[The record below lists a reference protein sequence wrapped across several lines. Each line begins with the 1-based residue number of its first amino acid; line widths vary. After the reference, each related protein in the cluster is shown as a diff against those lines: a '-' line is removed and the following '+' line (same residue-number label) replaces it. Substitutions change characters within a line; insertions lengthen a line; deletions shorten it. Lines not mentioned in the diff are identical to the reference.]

1 MSEHG
6 IDRRGFMKTAV
17 ASGAG
22 LGLGAASSRT
32 AAAAEGELLST
43 IPRRELGRTGET
55 IPILF
60 MGGSQ
65 PFNPK
70 YDKMLHRAHKL
81 GMNYIDCAED
91 YAEGQSHRGVKTF
104 IEQIERKNV
113 WITSKRMAYGPA
125 ATVENFKEGLD
136 TCLEELGT
144 DYLDAYFIHG
154 VKSEHVLEPD
164 FIKMG
169 DDLRKSGKT
178 RFYGFSCHDGNVP
191 ELMEKAARV
200 GGIDMIMFRY
210 NFRQYGDMKLNKAI
224 DACVDAG
231 IGLMGMKAQGL
242 SPEDAKV
249 AEFQSKNF
257 SPPQAKLKAI
267 WADERISGCVSGM
280 LNLQMLEENS
290 TAALSPAQLTMN
302 EFMQLNKLAALT
314 AAHYCNGCSHIC
326 EGRIDGDLKVA
337 DALRH
342 LMYYDSYGDPETAR
356 RLYNALSHGERDFE
370 NVDLRAATSACPQGI
385 DIAHRL
391 AEAKRY
397 LLA

>member
-1 MSEHG
+1 MSDQG
-6 IDRRGFMKTAV
+6 IGRRGFMKTAV

-22 LGLGAASSRT
+22 FGLAGGAGMQT
-32 AAAAEGELLST
+32 AQAQDELLST
-43 IPRRELGRTGET
+43 IPRRELGSTGET

-70 YDKMLHRAHKL
+70 YDKMLHRAYKL

-104 IEQIERKNV
+104 LEQIGRKNV

-136 TCLEELGT
+136 NCLEELGT

-154 VKSEHVLEPD
+154 AKSEHVLEPD

-169 DDLRKSGKT
+169 DDMKKSGKT

-191 ELMEKAARV
+191 ELMEKAAKV

-231 IGLMGMKAQGL
+231 IGLMAMKAQGL
-242 SPEDAKV
+242 SPEDEKV

-257 SPPQAKLKAI
+257 TPPQAKLKAI
-267 WADERISGCVSGM
+267 WADERISGAVSGM
-280 LNLQMLEENS
+280 LNLSMLEENS
-290 TAALSPAQLTMN
+290 TAALSPQQLSMN

-326 EGRIDGDLKVA
+326 EARVDGDLRIA

-356 RLYNALSHGERDFE
+356 RLYNAMSHSERDFE
-370 NVDLRAATSACPQGI
+370 SRDLRAATAACPQGI

-397 LLA
+397 LRA